1 MTEKVLLPAFEL
13 IMKWEGGDKITND
26 PKDPG
31 GLTKYGVSQKAY
43 PNLDIKNLTLE
54 DASKIFKKDYWDKCK
69 CDNLPDPIS
78 ILVADCAYNSGVKRS
93 IMILQKAVGT
103 TEDGIIG
110 PKTLEKIKQS
120 DVQKVSQLL
129 RDYRLEFLKS
139 LSTWKIYGN
148 GWNNRIQDVYD
159 ESVKYR

>member
-1 MTEKVLLPAFEL
+1 MSEKVLLKTFEL
-13 IMKWEGGDKITND
+13 IMKHEGGSKITND

-69 CDNLPDPIS
+69 CDDLPDPLS
-78 ILVADCAYNSGVKRS
+78 MLVADCAYNSGVKKS
-93 IMILQKAVGT
+93 AQILQKAVGA

-110 PKTLEKIKQS
+110 PKTIQLVKQQ
-120 DVQKVSQLL
+120 DVQKTSWLL
-129 RDYRLEFLKS
+129 RDYRLEYLKT
-139 LSTWKIYGN
+139 LSTWKTYGN
-148 GWNNRIQDVYD
+148 GWNNRIQMMYD
-159 ESVKYR
+159 ESVKVR